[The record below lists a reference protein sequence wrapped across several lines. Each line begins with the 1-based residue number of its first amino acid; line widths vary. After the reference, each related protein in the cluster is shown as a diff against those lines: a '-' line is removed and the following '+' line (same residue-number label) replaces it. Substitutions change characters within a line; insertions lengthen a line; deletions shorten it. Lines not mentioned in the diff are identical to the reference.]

1 MHDHRAT
8 LERMR
13 SLTPD
18 EETLSRLTRLFRV
31 FGDPTRMRILYA
43 LSRGEMRVCAIGEY
57 LGMEQSAVSH
67 QMKVLKDTY
76 LVKSRREG
84 KTVYYALADDHVQ
97 SIVCQGYEHVCE
109 DKE

>member
-43 LSRGEMRVCAIGEY
+43 LSRGEMCVCAIGEY

-67 QMKVLKDTY
+67 QLGILKRSK

-84 KTVYYALADDHVQ
+84 KSVFYSLADDHVRTII
-97 SIVCQGYEHVCE
+97 SQGMEHLNE
-109 DKE
+109 P